1 MGVSWGIANL
11 FTTPVGF
18 SADIIGLE
26 KTLRA
31 VAFLPW
37 TVTAWYALKMIFS
50 AKGKR

>member
-1 MGVSWGIANL
+1 MGDRKSPYYTGR
-11 FTTPVGF
+11 FFG
-18 SADIIGLE
+18 DIIGLE